1 MSLLLR
7 GLKGIRGRGEGGA
20 HNPFQSDRPRKTHPV
35 SFNLKECRFFCSF
48 FLFRL
53 VALISYHDM
62 KPSTVHN
69 CPTTSFYL
77 IHYFEPTNGLHEK
90 GRRGKNPKQPD
101 NGRPP
106 AFQDL
111 PSDKWAF
118 ALYHCSIFPWPC
130 FVSFSTKFKSIS
142 SLCCKISRHLEN

>member
-1 MSLLLR
+1 MFIGSLFFPSNFQDTDIGVVMSLLLR

-90 GRRGKNPKQPD
+90 GRRGKNPKQ
-101 NGRPP
+101 
-106 AFQDL
+106 QW
-111 PSDKWAF
+111 PS
-118 ALYHCSIFPWPC
+118 PG
-130 FVSFSTKFKSIS
+130 
-142 SLCCKISRHLEN
+142 ISRSSVR